1 MDTSRLAIEV
11 LQTLAGRF
19 DIDLR
24 FRTEGWSQLRPD
36 AKWKLRILTNKN
48 QDDRFRLVAYGVTAL
63 EAAAAAAGMVTVVE
77 RQLEKDRVS
86 RTAIRKIA
94 RRELIK
100 QAARGVNTQ
109 VRANGVYRNGTTIS
123 DAPSLA

>member
-24 FRTEGWSQLRPD
+24 FRTDGWNRLRPD

-48 QDDRFRLVAYGVTAL
+48 QDDRFRLVAYGITAL

-77 RQLEKDRVS
+77 RQLERERESYKAVRKQARRDLIAQAHERVS
-86 RTAIRKIA
+86 A
-94 RRELIK
+94 RVK
-100 QAARGVNTQ
+100 
-109 VRANGVYRNGTTIS
+109 NGAYRNGTTIS
-123 DAPSLA
+123 DAPDLA